1 MTVLNLLV
9 QQLRPGIAIVNRFI
23 SPITLW
29 LGKAPGGRECAAK
42 LDATKVDANW
52 SVIHSAMDAAKS
64 IPSPIRCLTSLSHAR
79 GLVP

>member
-9 QQLRPGIAIVNRFI
+9 RQLRPGIAIVNRFI

-29 LGKAPGGRECAAK
+29 LGKSAGARECAAK
-42 LDATKVDANW
+42 SSTTKVGANW
-52 SVIHSAMDAAKS
+52 SAIHSFMTAAKS
-64 IPSPIRCLTSLSHAR
+64 ICSPMRCLTSLSHAR